1 MSLVVIGLNHKTA
14 SVEVRELMSISEQKS
29 NQAVDFICK
38 DKGIH
43 SVVIVSTCNRT
54 EFYLSCQKADNALA
68 KICDWYEIEFKQIE
82 KHLYIK
88 SDADCIQHLFQVVAG
103 IDSMILGEVQILG
116 QVKSAYEASAANH
129 KLDTQIDRLFQNAF
143 RVAKT
148 IRSETDIGKNPVS
161 VANSAVQL
169 SRQILGKLSDQNVLM
184 VGAGATSELLLRY
197 LCKHPHHK
205 LSVCNRGIEN
215 GTNLAQQFRADFF
228 ELNQLKNKLADYDL
242 IFTATSSET
251 PIITLQMVAD
261 ALKMRKH
268 KPMVIIDIAIPRD
281 TEAKI
286 RKFNDVFYYTVD
298 DLQKVISQN
307 LQSRQQAAI
316 NAKSIIETES
326 EMFYSWIK
334 AQQHKNLIHQFQ
346 RETAKIRKASLDKAL
361 KQLNNGTDPEEVL
374 FFLAN
379 NLTKKLN
386 HTPVKALSEVIHSG
400 DTNKIN
406 FLKKIMKLEQ
416 KENKD
421 DPRD

>member
-14 SVEVRELMSISEQKS
+14 SVEVRERMSIAENKTSEVVTFLCNDKS
-29 NQAVDFICK
+29 IDSA
-38 DKGIH
+38 
-43 SVVIVSTCNRT
+43 VIVSTCNRT
-54 EFYLSCQKADNALA
+54 EYYLSCKNQELALNVICQWYDINIAD
-68 KICDWYEIEFKQIE
+68 IEA
-82 KHLYIK
+82 HLYLKSNIECIK
-88 SDADCIQHLFQVVAG
+88 HLFQVVAG
-103 IDSMILGEVQILG
+103 IDSMILGEVQISG
-116 QVKSAYEASAANH
+116 QVKSAYDAVTNH
-129 KLDTQIDRLFQNAF
+129 QKLSTDLDRLFQNAF
-143 RVAKT
+143 RVAKS
-148 IRSETDIGKNPVS
+148 IRNKTDIGKNPVS
-161 VANSAVQL
+161 VAHSAVQL

-184 VGAGATSELLLRY
+184 VGAGETSELLLRY
-197 LCKHPHHK
+197 LCKHQHHK
-205 LSVCNRGIEN
+205 LSICNRGIERGN
-215 GTNLAQQFRADFF
+215 QLANQFGAGFF
-228 ELNQLKNKLADYDL
+228 ELTQLDNQLSDYDL

-251 PIITLQMVAD
+251 PIITLSMVAA
-261 ALKMRKH
+261 ALKARKH

-307 LQSRQQAAI
+307 LQSRQQAAE
-316 NAKSIIETES
+316 NAQSIIESEAEIFES
-326 EMFYSWIK
+326 WLK

-386 HTPVKALSEVIHSG
+386 HVPVKALSEVIHSG

-406 FLKKIMKLEQ
+406 FLKTIMKLDP
-416 KENKD
+416 KD
-421 DPRD
+421 